1 MLNKKEMNFKGL
13 ILYLIK
19 INTASDSCIFIQTSN
34 FHYIYMEKVCKSK
47 LSSKRKYLL
56 GETHSPSNLEN

>member
-19 INTASDSCIFIQTSN
+19 INIASDSCIFIQTSN

-47 LSSKRKYLL
+47 LSSK
-56 GETHSPSNLEN
+56 G